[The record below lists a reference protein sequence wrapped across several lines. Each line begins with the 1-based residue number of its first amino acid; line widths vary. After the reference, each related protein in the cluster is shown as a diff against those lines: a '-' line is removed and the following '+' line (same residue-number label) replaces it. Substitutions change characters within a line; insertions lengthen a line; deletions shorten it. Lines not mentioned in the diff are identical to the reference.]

1 MAGEPLLEG
10 DGSESDVLIAGACSF
25 NSALINEADG
35 LTLPFQGAV
44 GLVLS
49 PAVAAQYLLPIEVSV
64 EFGSPVKMPVQHGQV
79 QSSSFYGGMH
89 QVTFL
94 YLVLFFVAGF
104 SMYCMELVVVF
115 CIPVLR

>member
-64 EFGSPVKMPVQHGQV
+64 EFGSPVKCR
-79 QSSSFYGGMH
+79 SSMARCNPRRFM
-89 QVTFL
+89 
-94 YLVLFFVAGF
+94 AG
-104 SMYCMELVVVF
+104 
-115 CIPVLR
+115 